1 MNNFSDF
8 LLESYNTTD
17 KLTIEELN
25 NYIEKTSKLLPS
37 IVKDALYLIRRYII
51 LDVNL
56 INEILSASKS
66 GLKNIAKK
74 CNITESDMEEL
85 WKVLKNLKSNV
96 KLLPHFQSPNER
108 ADFIKGKLT
117 VDDMVVDL
125 STQQGRNDAAKMYM
139 PLIHKIVNQYV
150 GKSKLSRQELIS
162 AALVGFTQAMNQW
175 DQTKGS
181 TFKSYA
187 SYRVKQQILNDI
199 DKLSHTMG
207 KTNWYSREKYGTA
220 MLDAVSIDGMIGMDD
235 NGDFKQD
242 RLSALGID
250 DKDMSIDR
258 DEMKQM
264 KQIQELIE
272 KKFKQRD
279 VDIFYRYFG
288 LAGYKREKSK
298 DIAKSYGMSEGNI
311 RNAVINKII
320 SYLRNDRNAMGII
333 SNLRDLYNESLMLEL
348 IGCDADYIVE
358 FLSNDDVYI
367 LLEELNRWENR
378 EVFNRTLEKSLENI
392 NNEKEIIYI
401 LKGDFEYLDS
411 HLKKDKKL
419 IVAFLNNMY
428 PTENMS
434 RKTDVSLLEYMSELQ
449 MYYQKYNR

>member
-1 MNNFSDF
+1 MNNFSCF
-8 LLESYNTTD
+8 FESQINTNPI
-17 KLTIEELN
+17 LTIEELN
-25 NYIEKTSKLLPS
+25 NYIDKTSKLLPS
-37 IVKDALYLIRRYII
+37 MVKDTLYLIKKNII
-51 LDVNL
+51 LDPEVL
-56 INEILSASKS
+56 INLMSVSKS
-66 GLKNIAKK
+66 GIKQISKK
-74 CNITESDMEEL
+74 YNLPEVVLDEL
-85 WKVLKNLKSNV
+85 WRMLKSLKSNV

-162 AALVGFTQAMNQW
+162 AALVGFTNAMNQW

-187 SYRVKQQILNDI
+187 GYRVKQQILNDI
-199 DKLSHTMG
+199 DELSHTMG
-207 KTNWYSREKYGTA
+207 KSNWHSREKYGTA
-220 MLDAVSIDGMIGMDD
+220 MLDAVSLDGMIGMDD
-235 NGDFKQD
+235 DGDFKQD
-242 RLSALGID
+242 RLSALGVD

-320 SYLRNDRNAMGII
+320 SYLRNDRNAMEII

-378 EVFNRTLEKSLENI
+378 EVFNRTLEKSLKDI

-419 IVAFLNNMY
+419 IVTFLNNMY

-449 MYYQKYNR
+449 MYYKKYNR

>member
-1 MNNFSDF
+1 MNNFSYF
-8 LLESYNTTD
+8 FESQINTNPI
-17 KLTIEELN
+17 LTIEELN
-25 NYIEKTSKLLPS
+25 NYIDKTSKLLPS
-37 IVKDALYLIRRYII
+37 MVKDTLYLIKKNII
-51 LDVNL
+51 LDPEVL
-56 INEILSASKS
+56 INLMSVSKS
-66 GLKNIAKK
+66 GIKQISKK
-74 CNITESDMEEL
+74 YNLSEVVLDEL
-85 WKVLKNLKSNV
+85 WRMLKSLKSNV

-108 ADFIKGKLT
+108 VDFIKGKLT

-187 SYRVKQQILNDI
+187 GYRVKQQILNDI

-207 KTNWYSREKYGTA
+207 KSNWYSREKYGTA

-235 NGDFKQD
+235 DGDFKQD
-242 RLSALGID
+242 RLRALGVD
-250 DKDMSIDR
+250 DKDISIDR

-320 SYLRNDRNAMGII
+320 SYLRNDRNAMEII

-378 EVFNRTLEKSLENI
+378 DVFNRTLEKSLENI

-419 IVAFLNNMY
+419 IVTFLNNMY

>member
-1 MNNFSDF
+1 M
-8 LLESYNTTD
+8 
-17 KLTIEELN
+17 
-25 NYIEKTSKLLPS
+25 
-37 IVKDALYLIRRYII
+37 VKDTLYLIKKNII
-51 LDVNL
+51 LDPEVL
-56 INEILSASKS
+56 INLMSVSKS
-66 GLKNIAKK
+66 GIKQISKK
-74 CNITESDMEEL
+74 YNLSEVVLDEL
-85 WKVLKNLKSNV
+85 WRMLKSLKSNV

-187 SYRVKQQILNDI
+187 GYRVKQQILNDM
-199 DKLSHTMG
+199 DALSHTMG

-235 NGDFKQD
+235 DGDFKQD
-242 RLSALGID
+242 RLSALGVD
-250 DKDMSIDR
+250 DKDISIDR

-320 SYLRNDRNAMGII
+320 SYLRNDRNAMEII

-367 LLEELNRWENR
+367 LLEELNRWENK

>member
-1 MNNFSDF
+1 MNNFSCF
-8 LLESYNTTD
+8 FESQINTNPI
-17 KLTIEELN
+17 LTIEELN
-25 NYIEKTSKLLPS
+25 NYIDKTSKLLPS
-37 IVKDALYLIRRYII
+37 MVKDTLYLIKKNII
-51 LDVNL
+51 LDPEVL
-56 INEILSASKS
+56 INLMSVSKS
-66 GLKNIAKK
+66 GIKQISKK
-74 CNITESDMEEL
+74 YNLPEAVLDEL
-85 WKVLKNLKSNV
+85 WRMLKSLKSNV

-162 AALVGFTQAMNQW
+162 AALVGFTKAMNQW

-187 SYRVKQQILNDI
+187 GYRVKQQILNDI
-199 DKLSHTMG
+199 DELSHTMG
-207 KTNWYSREKYGTA
+207 KSNWYSREKYGTA
-220 MLDAVSIDGMIGMDD
+220 MLDAVSLDGMIGMDD

-242 RLSALGID
+242 RLSALGVD
-250 DKDMSIDR
+250 DKDISIDR

-320 SYLRNDRNAMGII
+320 SYLRNDRNAMEII

-367 LLEELNRWENR
+367 LLEELNRWENK

>member
-162 AALVGFTQAMNQW
+162 AALIGFTQAMNQW

-187 SYRVKQQILNDI
+187 GYRVKQQILNDM
-199 DKLSHTMG
+199 DALSHTMG

-235 NGDFKQD
+235 DGDFKQD
-242 RLSALGID
+242 RLSALGVD
-250 DKDMSIDR
+250 DKDISIDR

-320 SYLRNDRNAMGII
+320 SYLRNDRNAMEII

-419 IVAFLNNMY
+419 IVTFLNNMY

>member
-1 MNNFSDF
+1 MNNFSCF
-8 LLESYNTTD
+8 FESQINTNPI
-17 KLTIEELN
+17 LTIEELN
-25 NYIEKTSKLLPS
+25 NYIDKTSKLLPTM
-37 IVKDALYLIRRYII
+37 VKDTLYLIKKNII
-51 LDVNL
+51 LDPEVL
-56 INEILSASKS
+56 INLMSVSKS
-66 GLKNIAKK
+66 GIKQISKK
-74 CNITESDMEEL
+74 YNLSETVLEEL
-85 WKVLKNLKSNV
+85 WRLLKSLKSNV

-108 ADFIKGKLT
+108 TDFIKGKLT

-187 SYRVKQQILNDI
+187 GYRVKQQILNDI
-199 DKLSHTMG
+199 DALSHTMG

-220 MLDAVSIDGMIGMDD
+220 MLDAVSLDGMIGMDD
-235 NGDFKQD
+235 DGDFKQD
-242 RLSALGID
+242 RLSALGVD
-250 DKDMSIDR
+250 DKDISIDR

-320 SYLRNDRNAMGII
+320 SYLRNDRNAMEII

-419 IVAFLNNMY
+419 IVTFLNNMY

-434 RKTDVSLLEYMSELQ
+434 KKTDVSLLEYMSELQ